1 MCVYVCVCVYLRV
14 YMQGGNRAR
23 LKGPFDVEEEIDYV
37 FCPGCLE
44 DVPEVEAKLFAY
56 RQNMR
61 VSRRCCA
68 CVCACGS
75 KHLRVRI
82 LYLKAHECACT
93 NARINIRTLIH
104 THKSTDAFVCR
115 ILRNVQVCQM
125 LPLSNLQL
133 VSIDAPIHHYF
144 PLLTRNVY
152 TMYALAY

>member
-1 MCVYVCVCVYLRV
+1 MYVCVCLYLRV

-75 KHLRVRI
+75 KHLRVHIFI
-82 LYLKAHECACT
+82 LKHT
-93 NARINIRTLIH
+93 NVHIQTHVQIYARSYIH
-104 THKSTDAFVCR
+104 TRVLTHSFAGFCVMFRCAKCFLC
-115 ILRNVQVCQM
+115 
-125 LPLSNLQL
+125 
-133 VSIDAPIHHYF
+133 PICSS
-144 PLLTRNVY
+144 
-152 TMYALAY
+152 